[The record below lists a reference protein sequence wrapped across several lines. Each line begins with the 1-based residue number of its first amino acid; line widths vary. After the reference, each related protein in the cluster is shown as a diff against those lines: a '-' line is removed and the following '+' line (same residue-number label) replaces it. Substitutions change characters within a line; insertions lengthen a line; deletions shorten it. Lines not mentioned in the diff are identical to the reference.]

1 MGTHPVKTPASR
13 LFTGVRVLLACFLAV
28 GIWKAT
34 SSLFHKNSATLP
46 APTVETEPL
55 ATPSPKPPAPAPPKD
70 KNALL
75 VDAVKAEDEV
85 AVKALLEKG
94 ANPNGFVREKTT
106 DWSGAI
112 QLDLT
117 PPLSWAAS
125 IGNLNIVRLLLRH
138 GADVDPKGY
147 TSPLSRAASNGHLEI
162 VKLLLRYG
170 ADVNPEGQQSPLA
183 WASYGDSDRLPIMK
197 LLIRHGADV
206 NARFDKKGTTVM
218 TIAQFHSGD
227 EAVALLKRHGARR

>member
-147 TSPLSRAASNGHLEI
+147 TSPLSQAASSGDLKM
-162 VKLLLRYG
+162 VKLLLRYR
-170 ADVNPEGQQSPLA
+170 ADVNPKGQSPLA
-183 WASYGDSDRLPIMK
+183 WATYVPFDRLTIMK

-206 NARFDKKGTTVM
+206 NARFDSDTTVM
-218 TIAQFHSGD
+218 TIAQYHGGD